1 MLGVKKFFLKNLQ
14 YKNLKYRV
22 EFPEERNAFVL
33 DHKHGHCDV
42 TCKPATLL
50 TPIHYLS
57 LDLRYLCG
65 ARAFAP
71 LHGKITFLMCELEP
85 YPAWCSCWRKSCLVK
100 REYSLTFFFIKGLFS
115 HHVTI
120 K

>member
-22 EFPEERNAFVL
+22 EFPAERNAFVL

-57 LDLRYLCG
+57 LDLRDLCG
-65 ARAFAP
+65 ARAFPP
-71 LHGKITFLMCELEP
+71 LRAKITFLVCEQEP
-85 YPAWCSCWRKSCLVK
+85 YPAKAVW
-100 REYSLTFFFIKGLFS
+100 
-115 HHVTI
+115 
-120 K
+120 